1 MLKQKFNYKM
11 ASEILTE
18 ICILDSPKL
27 QAVQILD
34 GSSFSLFGFQ
44 IPWTG
49 FILLFFTF
57 NIKL

>member
-34 GSSFSLFGFQ
+34 GSSFSLRFSDPLNGIYFA
-44 IPWTG
+44 
-49 FILLFFTF
+49 LFH
-57 NIKL
+57 I